1 MEETVKYSL
10 HPMYVT
16 KMSLPRPLAV
26 EGRGPTLATMHE
38 IENILRDA
46 DGPLSLNE
54 IKRRMRAR
62 AVRHAVVRST
72 IDEFTR
78 LGLVAEGEKG
88 VVWTLTTSVRAWDRL
103 RGKRLV

>member
-1 MEETVKYSL
+1 
-10 HPMYVT
+10 
-16 KMSLPRPLAV
+16 MSLPRPVAI
-26 EGRGPTLATMHE
+26 EGRGPTLQTMHE

-72 IDEFTR
+72 VDEFVR
-78 LGLVAEGEKG
+78 LGLAAEGEKG
-88 VVWTLTTSVRAWDRL
+88 VFWSLNTSVKAWDRL
-103 RGKRLV
+103 RGKRLA